1 MEKYWSEQTSPD
13 GFVQEQ
19 DLTFRLQNEITKLP
33 VQFKTILTLYHLEE
47 MSYAEIAKITGL
59 PDGTVK
65 SYLFRARKLLK
76 EKLIAKYQQEELWH

>member
-1 MEKYWSEQTSPD
+1 MEKYWSEETSPD
-13 GFVQEQ
+13 DFIEDQ
-19 DLTFRLQNEITKLP
+19 DLSSRLQSEIMKLP
-33 VQFKTILTLYHLEE
+33 VQFRAILTLYHLDE